1 MYKLFGYG
9 LKDIPYIKRLK
20 NRVFYSIIIT
30 IISLNIFVNIS
41 LNLKSISEQTL
52 YNSVIV
58 ADLQSNLTNEQKN
71 NLEKEVYKIAS
82 VKAVRYMDKS
92 ESFKNLQNELN
103 ISIPESSNPL
113 SDSLVIYVKNIENL
127 NLIQDKLEEKE
138 EIKEVYRD
146 DSYLKLSEK
155 QGLVFSMVKIGS
167 GVIAFFIALITIIL
181 FNLGVG
187 IEFLNSANTGFD
199 YAKNI
204 KKSKKRGLFLFS
216 SATVMGTLIFF
227 NLYIYFR
234 KYISG
239 IKFEHTLLSFKE
251 IILWHLLVIF
261 IVNAIVYLM
270 PANVG
275 RIEYEDE
282 EEAEYDDEFDEDFDD
297 EFDDDE
303 SGEKDERE
311 NKLFKIINFDDEN

>member
-1 MYKLFGYG
+1 M
-9 LKDIPYIKRLK
+9 
-20 NRVFYSIIIT
+20 T
-30 IISLNIFVNIS
+30 
-41 LNLKSISEQTL
+41 
-52 YNSVIV
+52 
-58 ADLQSNLTNEQKN
+58 
-71 NLEKEVYKIAS
+71 KI
-82 VKAVRYMDKS
+82 
-92 ESFKNLQNELN
+92 LLC
-103 ISIPESSNPL
+103 I
-113 SDSLVIYVKNIENL
+113 
-127 NLIQDKLEEKE
+127 
-138 EIKEVYRD
+138 
-146 DSYLKLSEK
+146 
-155 QGLVFSMVKIGS
+155 
-167 GVIAFFIALITIIL
+167 
-181 FNLGVG
+181 
-187 IEFLNSANTGFD
+187 
-199 YAKNI
+199 
-204 KKSKKRGLFLFS
+204 
-216 SATVMGTLIFF
+216 
-227 NLYIYFR
+227 LYIYFR